1 MITYRHLKL
10 NFNGR
15 FDSVQKF
22 VNLTGKFK
30 DIEVWSSDNHWR
42 VDAHSLLGI
51 LSLDISKQVN
61 LIYRDDEKNR
71 IIETFREWIVC
82 E

>member
-1 MITYRHLKL
+1 L

-22 VNLTGKFK
+22 VNLTGEFK

-61 LIYRDDEKNR
+61 LIYHDDEKNR

>member
-30 DIEVWSSDNHWR
+30 DIEIWSSDNHWR

-51 LSLDISKQVN
+51 LSLDISKQVS
-61 LIYRDDEKNR
+61 LIYREDERDR
-71 IIETFREWIVC
+71 IMKAFREWIVC

>member
-1 MITYRHLKL
+1 MKNYESADINWEDMIMITYRHLKL

-22 VNLTGKFK
+22 VNLTGEFK

-42 VDAHSLLGI
+42 VDAHSLNVSII
-51 LSLDISKQVN
+51 LSFSSS
-61 LIYRDDEKNR
+61 R
-71 IIETFREWIVC
+71 
-82 E
+82 

>member
-22 VNLTGKFK
+22 VNLTGEFK

-51 LSLDISKQVN
+51 LSLDISKQVS
-61 LIYRDDEKNR
+61 LIYREDERDR
-71 IIETFREWIVC
+71 IIEAFREWIVC

>member
-10 NFNGR
+10 NFKGR

-22 VNLTGKFK
+22 VNLTGEFK
-30 DIEVWSSDNHWR
+30 DIEIWSSDNHWR

-51 LSLDISKQVN
+51 LSLDISKQVS
-61 LIYRDDEKNR
+61 LIYREDEKDR
-71 IIETFREWIVC
+71 IMETFREWIVC
-82 E
+82 K

>member
-22 VNLTGKFK
+22 VNLTGEFK

-51 LSLDISKQVN
+51 LSLDISKQVR
-61 LIYRDDEKNR
+61 LTYREDEGDR
-71 IIETFREWIVC
+71 IMEAFKEWIVC

>member
-10 NFNGR
+10 NFKGR

-22 VNLTGKFK
+22 VNLTGEFK
-30 DIEVWSSDNHWR
+30 DIEIWSSDNHWR

-51 LSLDISKQVN
+51 LSLDISKQVS
-61 LIYRDDEKNR
+61 LIYREDERDR
-71 IIETFREWIVC
+71 IMETFKEWIVC

>member
-22 VNLTGKFK
+22 VNLTGEFK

-61 LIYRDDEKNR
+61 LIYRDDEKDR
-71 IIETFREWIVC
+71 IMEAFKEWIVC

>member
-22 VNLTGKFK
+22 VNLTGEFK
-30 DIEVWSSDNHWR
+30 DIEIWSSDNHWR

-51 LSLDISKQVN
+51 LSLDISKQVS
-61 LIYRDDEKNR
+61 LIYREDERDR
-71 IIETFREWIVC
+71 IMETFKEWIVC

>member
-22 VNLTGKFK
+22 VNLTGEFK

-51 LSLDISKQVN
+51 LSLDISKQVS
-61 LIYRDDEKNR
+61 LIYREDEKDR
-71 IIETFREWIVC
+71 IMETFREWIVC

>member
-22 VNLTGKFK
+22 VNLTGAFK

-61 LIYRDDEKNR
+61 LIYREDEGDR
-71 IIETFREWIVC
+71 IMEAFKEWIVC

>member
-22 VNLTGKFK
+22 VNLTGEFK

-51 LSLDISKQVN
+51 LSLDISKQVS
-61 LIYRDDEKNR
+61 LIYREDEGDR
-71 IIETFREWIVC
+71 IMEAFKEWIVC

>member
-10 NFNGR
+10 NFKGR
-15 FDSVQKF
+15 FDSVQNF
-22 VNLTGKFK
+22 VNLTGEFK
-30 DIEVWSSDNHWR
+30 DIEIWSSDNHWR

-51 LSLDISKQVN
+51 LSLDISKQVS
-61 LIYRDDEKNR
+61 LIYREDERDR
-71 IIETFREWIVC
+71 IMETFKEWIVC

>member
-22 VNLTGKFK
+22 VNLTGEFK
-30 DIEVWSSDNHWR
+30 DIEVWSNDNHWR

-61 LIYRDDEKNR
+61 LIYREDEKDR
-71 IIETFREWIVC
+71 IMEAFKEWIVC

>member
-22 VNLTGKFK
+22 VNLTGEFK

-51 LSLDISKQVN
+51 LSLDISKQVS
-61 LIYRDDEKNR
+61 LIYREDEKDR
-71 IIETFREWIVC
+71 IMEAFKEWIVC

>member
-22 VNLTGKFK
+22 VNLTGEFK

>member
-1 MITYRHLKL
+1 MTTYRHLKL
-10 NFNGR
+10 NFKGR

-22 VNLTGKFK
+22 VNLTEEFK
-30 DIEVWSSDNHWR
+30 DIEIWSSDNHWR

-51 LSLDISKQVN
+51 LSLDISKQVS
-61 LIYRDDEKNR
+61 LIYREDERDR
-71 IIETFREWIVC
+71 IMETFKEWIVC

>member
-22 VNLTGKFK
+22 VNLTGEFK

-51 LSLDISKQVN
+51 LSLDISKQVS
-61 LIYRDDEKNR
+61 LIYREDEKDR
-71 IIETFREWIVC
+71 IMEVFKEWVVC

>member
-15 FDSVQKF
+15 FDNVQKF
-22 VNLTGKFK
+22 VNLTGEFK

-61 LIYRDDEKNR
+61 LIYREDEKDR

>member
-22 VNLTGKFK
+22 VNLTGEFK

-51 LSLDISKQVN
+51 LSLDISKQVS
-61 LIYRDDEKNR
+61 LIYREDERDR
-71 IIETFREWIVC
+71 IMETFREWIVC

>member
-22 VNLTGKFK
+22 VNLTGEFK
-30 DIEVWSSDNHWR
+30 DIEVWSNDNHWR

-51 LSLDISKQVN
+51 LSLDISKQVS
-61 LIYRDDEKNR
+61 LIYREDEKDR
-71 IIETFREWIVC
+71 IMEVFKEWIVC

>member
-61 LIYRDDEKNR
+61 LIYRDDEKDR
-71 IIETFREWIVC
+71 IVEAFKEWIVC

>member
-30 DIEVWSSDNHWR
+30 DIEVWSSDSHWR

-61 LIYRDDEKNR
+61 LIYRDDEKDR
-71 IIETFREWIVC
+71 IMEAFKEWIVC

>member
-22 VNLTGKFK
+22 VNLTGEFK

-51 LSLDISKQVN
+51 LSLDISKQVS
-61 LIYRDDEKNR
+61 LIYREDERDR
-71 IIETFREWIVC
+71 IMETFKEWIVC

>member
-22 VNLTGKFK
+22 VNLTGEFK

-51 LSLDISKQVN
+51 LSLDISKQVS
-61 LIYRDDEKNR
+61 LIYREDEKDR